1 MATLEEGCIN
11 NTLALPLVINAAVAQ
26 ADHGMQGVSLVHL
39 LLANLQLRVIEPEWL
54 ESPSM
59 SA

>member
-1 MATLEEGCIN
+1 VATLGEGCIN
-11 NTLALPLVINAAVAQ
+11 NTLALPLVINAGVAQ
-26 ADHGMQGVSLVHL
+26 ADHSMQVVSLVHL